1 MSKLRVLVAVALLPL
16 FAAGC
21 ASSGGGAMSND
32 ARCAIIGAA
41 AGAGG
46 GLLLDG
52 EIIGALVGAGAGA
65 VLGSAFCSETQ
76 VADAD
81 GDGVADGADKCP
93 NTPKGAPV
101 DKKGCP
107 TDRDKDG
114 VPDYKDRCIT
124 PLGVKVD
131 ENGCAVDSDGD
142 GVSDADDQCPDT
154 PAGIKVDE
162 FGCPGDSDA
171 DGVTDDKDQCPN
183 TPFGWQVDGR
193 GCALPVVFRD
203 VNFAFDSAKLSAKAR
218 ATLEKKA
225 VPLMRSNPG
234 VKVRI
239 VGHTDS
245 VGTEAYNQALS
256 EARAA
261 SVATYLF
268 SRGVRKDR
276 MMTEGKGESDPVAP
290 NSVEA
295 GRAANRRVEMF
306 AVK

>member
-1 MSKLRVLVAVALLPL
+1 MSRLRVLVAVALLPL

-21 ASSGGGAMSND
+21 ASSGGGAMSNE

-41 AGAGG
+41 AGASGG
-46 GLLLDG
+46 MVIDG
-52 EIIGALVGAGAGA
+52 ELVSMLVGAGAGA
-65 VLGSAFCSETQ
+65 ILGSALCSESGI
-76 VADAD
+76 ADED
-81 GDGVADGADKCP
+81 GDGVADGGDKCP
-93 NTPKGAPV
+93 KTPKGAPV

-114 VPDYKDRCIT
+114 VPDYKDRCVT
-124 PLGVKVD
+124 PAGVKVD
-131 ENGCAVDSDGD
+131 ETGCAIDSDGD

-154 PAGIKVDE
+154 PAGVKVDA
-162 FGCPGDSDA
+162 FGCPGDTDA

-203 VNFAFDSAKLSAKAR
+203 VNFAFDSAKLGPKAR
-218 ATLEKKA
+218 ATLEKKV
-225 VPLMRSNPG
+225 VPLLRSNPG
-234 VKVRI
+234 VKIRV

-245 VGTEAYNQALS
+245 IGAEGYNQKLS

-261 SVATYLF
+261 SVARYLF

-276 MMTEGKGESDPVAP
+276 MKAQGKGESDPVAP

-306 AVK
+306 AIK